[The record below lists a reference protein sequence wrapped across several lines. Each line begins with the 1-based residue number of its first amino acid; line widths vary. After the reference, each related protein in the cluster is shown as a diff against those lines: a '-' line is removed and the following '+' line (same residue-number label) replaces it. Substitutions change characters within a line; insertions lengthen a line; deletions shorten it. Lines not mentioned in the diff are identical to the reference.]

1 MTTTAVHRSPTV
13 SAPPHVGGRYWE
25 IDVARTVAI
34 LMMVAYHAV
43 YDVDLLAPGFGP
55 DPFTGA
61 WGALPEATASLF
73 LLVAGVSLAVADG
86 RMRTRGIDATGRVR
100 RHLRH
105 AGVVLAAGAVVS
117 VATLLVF
124 DDRFVR
130 FGILQL
136 IGVAIVVGAFT
147 ARFGTWNVLP
157 GLAAIGVGLLVSS
170 SRTDSLVLG
179 VVGFDQEGF
188 SSVDH
193 WPLLPW
199 LGPMLIGIAIGSVL
213 YPGGRRAPMVARA
226 TRPAPVPD
234 PVGALGRRSLL
245 VYLTHQLLLIP
256 IVWLALVIVGAD
268 VPWPL

>member
-1 MTTTAVHRSPTV
+1 MTTTAVHRPP
-13 SAPPHVGGRYWE
+13 SAAPLHVGGRYWE

-34 LMMVAYHAV
+34 LMMVAYHTV

-55 DPFTGA
+55 DPFAGA
-61 WGALPEATASLF
+61 WGALPEATGTSF
-73 LLVAGVSLAVADG
+73 LLVVGISLAVADG
-86 RMRTRGIDATGRVR
+86 RMRTRRVGAAGRLR

-117 VATLLVF
+117 VATLVVF

-147 ARFGTWNVLP
+147 VQLGPWNLVP
-157 GLAAIGVGLLVSS
+157 GLAAIGAGLLASS
-170 SRTDSLVLG
+170 AQTDSPLLG
-179 VVGFDQEGF
+179 IAGFDQRGF

-226 TRPAPVPD
+226 TRAAAVPD
-234 PVGALGRRSLL
+234 PAGALGRRSLL
-245 VYLTHQLLLIP
+245 VYLVHQLLLIP
-256 IVWLALVIVGAD
+256 FVWVALVIVGAD